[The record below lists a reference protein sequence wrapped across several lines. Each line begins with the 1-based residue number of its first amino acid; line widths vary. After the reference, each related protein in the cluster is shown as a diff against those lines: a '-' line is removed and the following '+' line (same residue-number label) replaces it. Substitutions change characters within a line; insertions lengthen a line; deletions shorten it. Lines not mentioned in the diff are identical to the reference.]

1 MRLEAVKPSRLSRY
15 LQRGDGASRQAGS
28 RQVNGGPG
36 PGGGG
41 SWLGAQAGRWGGS
54 RPGQCDQRAA
64 GSCPAPPPSG
74 NSEPA
79 CALVAGVISVAGRGP
94 NQARGASR
102 VLADADIEQLWV
114 LLRQQ
119 GQGVAGAGVSGVCG
133 AGSIEG
139 VGIAPGGAPAE
150 VSRAR
155 ARARVRGKQRW
166 GWERP

>member
-1 MRLEAVKPSRLSRY
+1 M
-15 LQRGDGASRQAGS
+15 GA
-28 RQVNGGPG
+28 
-36 PGGGG
+36 
-41 SWLGAQAGRWGGS
+41 LAQAGV
-54 RPGQCDQRAA
+54 AA
-64 GSCPAPPPSG
+64 GWGRRLAGGVGAGQGSVISWQREAAQPPPSG
-74 NSEPA
+74 NSKPA

-119 GQGVAGAGVSGVCG
+119 GQGVAGAGVAGVCG
-133 AGSIEG
+133 AGSTEG